1 MNASLA
7 RRHQAGLTLIELM
20 VALAVFAVLGV
31 LSFRALSA
39 ASTSQTR
46 LDASFLRWSALDRS
60 LGRVDSEFMEI
71 TVPSSASPVVTTP
84 ALQFVGSSD
93 GVSGELSFLRLDAE
107 RGVRRAGFRLR
118 DEKLEWLL
126 WEGRE
131 AVGAPQVEVLLDHVR
146 ALRWQFIDAGQRRDD
161 WAPDAAHIGRLP
173 DGVVVE
179 IELPEL
185 GTFQR
190 IFALR

>member
-1 MNASLA
+1 MSAKNV
-7 RRHQAGLTLIELM
+7 RCPQAGLTLIELM

-46 LDASFLRWSALDRS
+46 LDAGFLRWNALDRS
-60 LGRVDSEFMEI
+60 LGRVESELLEI
-71 TVPSSASPVVTTP
+71 VGLSSAGVTSQTK
-84 ALQFVGSSD
+84 ALQLLRPGD
-93 GVSGELSFLRLDAE
+93 GVSGELSFLRLDDG

-118 DEKLEWLL
+118 ERKLEWLL
-126 WEGRE
+126 WNGRE
-131 AVGAPQVEVLLDHVR
+131 AVGAPQVEILLDDVN
-146 ALRWQFIDAGQRRDD
+146 ALRWQFIDNAQRLND
-161 WAPDAAHIGRLP
+161 WVPDAAHAGSLP
-173 DGVVVE
+173 AGLVIE
-179 IELPEL
+179 IELPDL